1 VAATEEFTELY
12 LRSRERLAGQLYALI
27 GDEHGAFDLVEEA
40 FVRTWAK
47 WDRIATYDDPEAF
60 VRRVAFNLAKNQ
72 WRRVRRTLLR
82 SSPPEVASRASDW
95 SSHQDLVAALMTL
108 SRNERE
114 AIVLH
119 YLADRPIDEIAGQM
133 KVPAGTVK
141 SWLSRGRSRL
151 AERLTV
157 DDTNDSDDTKEKTQR
172 G

>member
-1 VAATEEFTELY
+1 VAATEEFSELY
-12 LRSRERLAGQLYALI
+12 HLSRDRLAGQLYALT

-40 FVRTWAK
+40 FARTWAK
-47 WDRIATYDDPEAF
+47 WDRIAGYDDPEAF

-72 WRRVRRTLLR
+72 WRWVRRTIVR
-82 SSPPEVASRASDW
+82 SSLPERETATADASV
-95 SSHQDLVAALMTL
+95 HQDLVAALMTL
-108 SRNERE
+108 STHERE

-119 YLADRPIDEIAGQM
+119 YLADRPIDQIAGDM

-151 AERLTV
+151 GERLSV
-157 DDTNDSDDTKEKTQR
+157 DEPEELTQH

>member
-1 VAATEEFTELY
+1 VSTSEEFAELY
-12 LRSRERLAGQLYALI
+12 LESRERLAGQLYALI

-47 WDRIATYDDPEAF
+47 WDRIAAYDDPDAF

-82 SSPPEVASRASDW
+82 SSPPDRPSEAPDTSA
-95 SSHQDLVAALMTL
+95 HQDLVAALKTL
-108 SRNERE
+108 SRHERE

-119 YLADRPIDEIAGQM
+119 YLADRPIEEIALQM

-141 SWLSRGRSRL
+141 SWLSRGRARL
-151 AERLTV
+151 GERLSV
-157 DDTNDSDDTKEKTQR
+157 DEPEEMTKH

>member
-1 VAATEEFTELY
+1 VAAAEEFSELY
-12 LRSRERLAGQLYALI
+12 QESRQRLAGQLYALT

-72 WRRVRRTLLR
+72 WRWVRRTLLR
-82 SSPPEVASRASDW
+82 SSPPDRTTEATDS

-108 SRNERE
+108 STHERE

-119 YLADRPIDEIAGQM
+119 YLADRPIDEIAGDM

-151 AERLTV
+151 AELLSV
-157 DDTNDSDDTKEKTQR
+157 DETEEMTQH